1 MNEPK
6 VVIGV
11 DESGTGAWAGPFYLS
26 AVVAPRG
33 WRHPGVR
40 DSKTT
45 TAAHRLRI
53 VEELEQQCWRD
64 VVHFESAAS
73 VDDITAHGHSEAYL
87 RAFEDVVTDAVCAL
101 PCSREEAL
109 IVVDGVGSVKLFHA
123 LTPMQVKF
131 TFMPK
136 ADRKVQQVAAAS
148 IFAKFNR
155 DVEMKFLDK
164 LHPQYMLSQ
173 NAGYGT
179 AEHIAAIK
187 QYGTV
192 PHVHRPITRRG

>member
-1 MNEPK
+1 MKPPK
-6 VVIGV
+6 MVIGV

-26 AVVAPRG
+26 AVMARHG
-33 WRHPGVR
+33 WKHKGVR

-45 TAAHRLRI
+45 TAAHRLRM
-53 VEELEQQCWRD
+53 VEELEQQCRE
-64 VVHFESAAS
+64 VMHFESPAS
-73 VDDITAHGHSEAYL
+73 VDDITSLGHAEAYL

-101 PCSREEAL
+101 PCKREEAL
-109 IVVDGVGSVKLFHA
+109 IIVDGVGSTKLKEA
-123 LTPMQVKF
+123 LLPMGVKF
-131 TFMPK
+131 VFMPK
-136 ADRKVQQVAAAS
+136 ADQQVQQVAAAS

-155 DVEMKFLDK
+155 DVEMKLLDK
-164 LHPQYMLSQ
+164 LHGRYKFAQ